1 MNPGSLRHRIEL
13 LRTGK
18 TRNAWGELEDTE
30 TVVATVSASITGMSG
45 KELTDQDAG
54 QTVTQMTHRIYMRY
68 HPGVTPEMK
77 IRFEG
82 RVFEILYV
90 SNYKELDKTLY
101 IMAKEL
107 YDYGREI

>member
-1 MNPGSLRHRIEL
+1 MNPGSLRHRIEIL
-13 LRTGK
+13 KTG
-18 TRNAWGELEDTE
+18 TARNDFGEIISTD

-45 KELTDQDAG
+45 KEYSDTEAG

-68 HPGVTPEMK
+68 LPGITPDMR

-82 RVFEILYV
+82 RVFEILHV

-101 IMAKEL
+101 VMAREL
-107 YDYGREI
+107 YDYGS